1 MKTIEQKAK
10 AYDEALKR
18 TEYAL
23 KTDLHESGVWAV
35 KHIFP
40 ELAESEDE
48 RIRKWLIE
56 LVQNTDT
63 NHNNMELSENCKLAL
78 AYLEKQK
85 EPQNKSMAHEDSSWS
100 GILTSPLCKD
110 KNLDDIA
117 QEYVEGVKEYN
128 PTPDWNLV
136 HTAVCY
142 GYHLA
147 EQKEQMQLPGIEDQG
162 IPGKYFIPVD
172 WVDACERYGKWEIV
186 AKKPAEWS
194 EEDENVYKTIMDDFN
209 GITPMSKAYKLKAAD
224 FLKSLRPQPH
234 WKPTEEQME
243 ALNEIVDIL
252 AASPFL
258 HQNDYLFNILKGLR
272 EELKNYFGHEIC

>member
-1 MKTIEQKAK
+1 
-10 AYDEALKR
+10 
-18 TEYAL
+18 
-23 KTDLHESGVWAV
+23 
-35 KHIFP
+35 
-40 ELAESEDE
+40 
-48 RIRKWLIE
+48 
-56 LVQNTDT
+56 
-63 NHNNMELSENCKLAL
+63 
-78 AYLEKQK
+78 
-85 EPQNKSMAHEDSSWS
+85 
-100 GILTSPLCKD
+100 
-110 KNLDDIA
+110 
-117 QEYVEGVKEYN
+117 
-128 PTPDWNLV
+128 
-136 HTAVCY
+136 
-142 GYHLA
+142 
-147 EQKEQMQLPGIEDQG
+147 MQLPGIEDQG